1 MLLFVSNLP
10 SAQDAAKDVR
20 EKEFNALGN
29 VHEEL
34 IISYVL
40 DQYRTFQM
48 IEKLLHLPTQLL
60 EQWTFQMTPQT
71 QKLLIEKY
79 YDFKDSVI
87 REILG
92 QFGAVIS

>member
-1 MLLFVSNLP
+1 MVLLLTFA
-10 SAQDAAKDVR
+10 AQDAAKDVR
-20 EKEFNALGN
+20 EKEFSTLGN

-48 IEKLLHLPTQLL
+48 IEKLLHLPTQLS

-71 QKLLIEKY
+71 EKLLIEKY

-92 QFGAVIS
+92 LFLWLR